1 MSKYFKMKKL
11 LIFFLFTAFFAVNA
25 QETAN
30 RFFYELTFKPKKDSA
45 KVDKVMM
52 ILDITKDKSIY
63 RDYTL
68 VAQDS
73 TLKIQVDQMQ
83 KAGVFKDLSKSMT
96 MPKFSEKVFKF
107 YPDMKVQYV
116 EKISSGFTPM
126 NIGYNDDT
134 KFNWKISGEKEKI
147 GSYNTQKATTDF
159 GGRKW
164 NAWFTTDIPLQ
175 DGPYKFHGLPGLIV
189 KIEDEGKNYSW
200 ELKGNKKV
208 PNYSE
213 TTYIETISPGGGGGK
228 VQEISREKFDKT
240 FTEFK
245 KDPFASTRPM
255 LKPEMLSQKMP
266 GSDTTIGDMI
276 KQQEKMLKDFYGA
289 NNNPIEIPAAPA
301 KDKK

>member
-1 MSKYFKMKKL
+1 MKK
-11 LIFFLFTAFFAVNA
+11 IFTLFLFTAFFALNA

-30 RFFYELTFKPKKDSA
+30 RFFYELTFKPKKDSV
-45 KVDKVMM
+45 KVEKVMM
-52 ILDITKDKSIY
+52 ILDITKDKSLY

-73 TLKIQVDQMQ
+73 TLKIQVEQMQ
-83 KAGVFKDLSKSMT
+83 KAGVFKDLSKSIT
-96 MPKFSEKVFKF
+96 MPKFSEKIYKS

-116 EKISSGFTPM
+116 ERISSGFTPL

-134 KFNWKISGEKEKI
+134 KFDWKITNEKAKI
-147 GSYNTQKATTDF
+147 GTYNTQKATTEF

-164 NAWFTTDIPLQ
+164 NAWFTSDIPFQ

-213 TTYIETISPGGGGGK
+213 TTYIETVSPGGNGGK
-228 VQEISREKFDKT
+228 VQEVSREKFNKT
-240 FTEFK
+240 FTEYK
-245 KDPFASTRPM
+245 KDPFASVRPM
-255 LKPEMLSQKMP
+255 LKPEMMTQKMP
-266 GSDTTIGDMI
+266 GSETTIGDMV
-276 KQQEKMLKDFYGA
+276 KQQEKMLKDFYGS
-289 NNNPIEIPAAPA
+289 NNNPIELTPIAPKA
-301 KDKK
+301 GK

>member
-1 MSKYFKMKKL
+1 MKKL
-11 LIFFLFTAFFAVNA
+11 FTLFLVTAFFAINA

-30 RFFYELTFKPKKDSA
+30 RFFYELTFKPKQDSA
-45 KVDKVMM
+45 RLDKVMT

-63 RDYTL
+63 RDYTM

-73 TLKIQVDQMQ
+73 TLKIQFEQMQ
-83 KAGVFKDLSKSMT
+83 KSGVFKDFSKMVT
-96 MPKFSEKVFKF
+96 MPKFGEKIYKF

-116 EKISSGFTPM
+116 ERISSGFTPL
-126 NIGYNDDT
+126 NIGYNDDS
-134 KFNWKISGEKEKI
+134 KFNWKILNQKEKI

-164 NAWFTTDIPLQ
+164 TAWFTSDIPLQ

-213 TTYIETISPGGGGGK
+213 ATFLESISPGGDGGK
-228 VQEISREKFDKT
+228 VQEVSREKFEKT
-240 FTEFK
+240 YAEYK
-245 KDPFASTRPM
+245 KDPFASMRPL

-266 GSDTTIGDMI
+266 GSETTVGDML
-276 KQQEKMLKDFYGA
+276 KQQEKMVKDFFGA
-289 NNNPIEIPAAPA
+289 NSNPIEIYTPAP
-301 KDKK
+301 KKK